1 MNYKK
6 FGSAFTVLGISPVV
20 FSWLEMLDMV
30 GTESVL
36 DTGLVLNTLAFNGI
50 FIAWLGIGMYNRQI
64 RFTDEFPTGSQKALV
79 TLTYVAAGFTVLV
92 ALSVTIVFLIL

>member
-6 FGSAFTVLGISPVV
+6 FGIAFTVLGVSPVV
-20 FSWLEMLDMV
+20 FSWLKTLGMV
-30 GTESVL
+30 DTESVL

-50 FIAWLGIGMYNRQI
+50 FIAWLGIGIYNRQI
-64 RFTDEFPTGSQKALV
+64 QFTDGFPTGSQKALV

-92 ALSVTIVFLIL
+92 TLFIALTSFTL